1 MLDRFKTLGESIGN
15 LAIASGRLAWGIAA
29 GPLGRCYFC
38 GRKRVRVVF
47 PEGLRYW
54 SVDLVGG
61 KEAREILFC
70 PKCEKALLENAQ
82 NIIRQSER
90 KG

>member
-1 MLDRFKTLGESIGN
+1 MLDRMKTLGGALGT
-15 LAIASGRLAWGIAA
+15 LARATGRLAWGVAA
-29 GPLGRCYFC
+29 GSLGRCHFC
-38 GRKRVRVVF
+38 GRKRIRVVF

-54 SVDLVGG
+54 GVDLVGG

-70 PKCEKALLENAQ
+70 PKCEKALLENARHIVQ
-82 NIIRQSER
+82 QSER